1 MVKESIGKLHPQR
14 LTIGVFLAILAGLLI
29 TLALFP
35 LPPHSVAQGL
45 GEEASPEQWNEIALM
60 RFQAGQDHEQLAQNN
75 EPLFD
80 VTPAEALDAA
90 GDEKFLA
97 SGQYKTASE
106 HWKKMANAYETIG
119 EAKMAQK
126 ALSDAEK
133 ALEAAKRTLQ
143 EGSNLHRKAA
153 KEYGS
158 TNNLEG
164 NIKAIEKA
172 ARNLEHLMKME

>member
-1 MVKESIGKLHPQR
+1 MLKKSIGKLYPQR
-14 LTIGVFLAILAGLLI
+14 LTIGVFLAILAGFLI
-29 TLALFP
+29 TLAVFP
-35 LPPHSVAQGL
+35 LPPHSFAQGL
-45 GEEASPEQWNEIALM
+45 GEEASPEQWDEIALM

-75 EPLFD
+75 EPLLD

-106 HWKKMANAYETIG
+106 HWEKVAKAYETIG
-119 EAKMAQK
+119 EANRAHK
-126 ALSDAEK
+126 ARSDADK

-143 EGSNLHRKAA
+143 EGSILHMRAA

-158 TNNLEG
+158 ANNLVRKV
-164 NIKAIEKA
+164 NALEKA
-172 ARNLEHLMKME
+172 ARNLEHLMKMK